1 MSTVAW
7 LIPTLPAVAAVV
19 GLLVGRRL
27 PGGPA
32 LLAVGTTAATTV
44 LSIVLAAQVL
54 PHPSRTV
61 GASTLLTPTGGVR
74 IAVGAGVDGLA
85 ALVAVMVC
93 VVALLVQVYSTAYL
107 RGDARYSSYA
117 ALVSLFT
124 AAMLLVVVSVD
135 LLELLVGWEV
145 MGVCS
150 YFLIGHYREQPAAGA
165 AAIKAFL
172 TTRVGDVG
180 FLFGIFTLGM
190 AAHSFAIGDVLAARY
205 SHTTVTVGTLLLV
218 CGVVGKSAQFPL
230 HTWLPDAMAGPTPIS
245 ALIHAATMVAAG
257 VYVVARL
264 YPVFLQAPAT
274 LDVLGVIAAITMV
287 LGALVALVTDD
298 LKKVLAWSTV
308 SQLAYMTGA
317 LAVGG
322 YAAGVFH
329 LLTHAGF
336 KALLFLG
343 AGSVLTAVGTN
354 LMSEMGGL
362 RRALPVTFATTTVG
376 LAALIGLPPFSGF
389 FSKDTVLAAALHSV
403 SARDVNDVDVSRWV
417 AELVLAAGL
426 VTVLLTAAYAT
437 RLWLR
442 TFFGRQRRAADPH
455 ESPLA
460 MTAPLVLLATV
471 TLLLGSIGASARHGL
486 ASWVGSGRQGPRF
499 AWFAYAPL
507 GTVIRARGSGL
518 GLDAPLAAGTT
529 LLALVGILGV
539 VLVWR
544 RAPDADPVRV
554 LGRLAVP
561 LRRGFYLDDL
571 YALVFVRPVRGVL
584 ARAAVAVDDGVLDRT
599 VNASGSATRLL
610 GSGLRRLQSGNVQAY
625 ATGMFIGILLL
636 AAGVL
641 AVAR

>member
-1 MSTVAW
+1 MTVSW
-7 LIPTLPAVAAVV
+7 LVPALPAVAALA
-19 GLLVGRRL
+19 GLLLGRRRPGL
-27 PGGPA
+27 PAVIGI
-32 LLAVGTTAATTV
+32 VGTGAATV
-44 LSIVLAAQVL
+44 MSVVLAAQVL
-54 PHPSRTV
+54 PHPARVV
-61 GASTLLTPTGGVR
+61 GSSTALTPTGGVR
-74 IAVGAGVDGLA
+74 IVVGTRVDGLA
-85 ALVAVMVC
+85 ALVTVMVC

-124 AAMLLVVVSVD
+124 AAMLLVVLSAD

-150 YFLIGHYREQPAAGA
+150 YFLIGHYWEQPSASA

-190 AAHSFAIGDVLAARY
+190 AARSFAIGDVLAARY

-264 YPVFLQAPAT
+264 YPVFLQAPGT

-362 RRALPVTFATTTVG
+362 RRALPVTFAATTIG

-389 FSKDTVLAAALHSV
+389 FSKDAVLAAALRRASDEGLDGASPVV
-403 SARDVNDVDVSRWV
+403 SAV
-417 AELVLAAGL
+417 VLAAGL
-426 VTVLLTAAYAT
+426 VTVLLTACYVT

-442 TFFGRQRRAADPH
+442 TFFGTPRRPAEPH
-455 ESPLA
+455 ESTLA
-460 MTAPLVLLATV
+460 MTVPLVVLAAASV
-471 TLLLGSIGASARHGL
+471 VVGLLGVTERHGL
-486 ASWVGSGRQGPRF
+486 ASWLG
-499 AWFAYAPL
+499 APL
-507 GTVIRARGSGL
+507 GV
-518 GLDAPLAAGTT
+518 DAPLALSTT
-529 LLALVGILGV
+529 GLALAGILGV

-544 RAPDADPVRV
+544 RAPAQDPARL

-571 YALVFVRPVRGVL
+571 YAVAFVRPVRGVL
-584 ARAAVAVDDGVLDRT
+584 ARSAVALDTGVIDRT
-599 VNASGSATRLL
+599 VNTSGSATQQL

>member
-1 MSTVAW
+1 VTTTVW
-7 LIPTLPAVAAVV
+7 LLPALPALAAVI
-19 GLLVGRRL
+19 GLLLGRRL

-32 LLAVGTTAATTV
+32 GVAILATAAATV
-44 LSIVLAAQVL
+44 ASVVLAAQVL
-54 PHPSRTV
+54 PQPADV
-61 GASTLLTPTGGVR
+61 LEASTLLSPTGGVR
-74 IAVGAGVDGLA
+74 IAVGTRVDGLA
-85 ALVAVMVC
+85 ALVTVMVC

-107 RGDARYSSYA
+107 RDDARYSSYA

-124 AAMLLVVVSVD
+124 AAMLLVVLSAD

-150 YFLIGHYREQPAAGA
+150 YFLIGHYWEQPTASA
-165 AAIKAFL
+165 AAIKAFV

-190 AAHSFAIGDVLAARY
+190 AAHSFRVSDVLAARY
-205 SHTTVTVGTLLLV
+205 SPTTVTVGTLLLV

-264 YPVFLQAPAT
+264 YLVFLQAPAT
-274 LDVLGVIAAITMV
+274 LDVLGVIAAITML

-362 RRALPVTFATTTVG
+362 RRALPLTFATTTIG
-376 LAALIGLPPFSGF
+376 LAALVGLPPFSGF
-389 FSKDTVLAAALHSV
+389 FSKDAVLGAALHGLRDETHA
-403 SARDVNDVDVSRWV
+403 ARPAV
-417 AELVLAAGL
+417 AGL
-426 VTVLLTAAYAT
+426 VLVAGLLTVLLTAAYVT

-442 TFFGRQRRAADPH
+442 TFFGRQRSTAEPH

-471 TLLLGSIGASARHGL
+471 TLLLGFIGASARHGL
-486 ASWVGSGRQGPRF
+486 ASWVGTGRIGSRF
-499 AWFAYAPL
+499 AFFAGNLPL
-507 GTVIRARGSGL
+507 GTRVRELGAGL
-518 GLDAPLAAGTT
+518 GLDVPLAAGTT
-529 LLALVGILGV
+529 VLALVGIVSV

-544 RAPDADPVRV
+544 RAPAQDPARL
-554 LGRLAVP
+554 LGHLAVP

-571 YALVFVRPVRGVL
+571 YAAAFVRPIRGVL
-584 ARAAVAVDDGVLDRT
+584 ARGAVALDTGVLDRT
-599 VNASGSATRLL
+599 VNTSGSATRRL
-610 GSGLRRLQSGNVQAY
+610 GSGLRRLQNGNVQAY